1 MSMNEA
7 KKVKISIFAARFSE
21 LRGERTQAEFAQF
34 LGISRPTVGF
44 YENGERIPDALLLR
58 QIAEKCEVTTDY
70 LVGLS
75 DVKTTDR
82 DLQAINNIT
91 GLSEE
96 AIHALEALNCVA
108 DVSTYKPDDTCDLEP
123 VPPISI
129 VNKII
134 ANPTF
139 LLAIIDFSQCIKL
152 TKQTEK
158 SIVTNSDLEDLQK
171 RHHEVFEAGAVII
184 RGSELSD
191 YLLHQAEDRLSLC
204 IRGIWVDAAFNSNP
218 EEEGA
223 VNADDPETR

>member
-1 MSMNEA
+1 MIEA
-7 KKVKISIFAARFSE
+7 KKEKISIFAARFGE

-34 LGISRPTVGF
+34 LGISRATVGF
-44 YENGERIPDALLLR
+44 YENGERIPDALVLR
-58 QIAEKCEVTTDY
+58 QIAERCGVATDY

-75 DVKTTDR
+75 DMKTTDR
-82 DLQAINNIT
+82 DLRAINNIT

-96 AIHALEALNCVA
+96 AIHALKALNCVA
-108 DVSTYKPDDTCDLEP
+108 DVSTKPDDTYDLEP

-134 ANPTF
+134 ENPTF
-139 LLAIIDFSQCIKL
+139 LLAIIEFSQCIKL
-152 TKQTEK
+152 TKQSEK

-204 IRGIWVDAAFNSNP
+204 IRSIWVDAALNSNP
-218 EEEGA
+218 EEGA
-223 VNADDPETR
+223 LNADDPETR